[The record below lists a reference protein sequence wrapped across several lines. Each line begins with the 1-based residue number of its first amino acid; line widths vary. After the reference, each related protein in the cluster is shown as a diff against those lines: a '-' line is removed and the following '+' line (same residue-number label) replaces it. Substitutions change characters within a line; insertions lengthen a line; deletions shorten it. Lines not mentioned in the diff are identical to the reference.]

1 MTRTKRIAP
10 VQSLFDDNERRLAQ
24 SLVAFERRATES
36 EAKLNELERYRSE
49 YEKQFTQRAG
59 RGIGA
64 TDLRDYQAFLARL
77 NEAIR
82 QQQTLVQRAQAER
95 DAELQRWQ
103 DAARRAKAL
112 GLVVEGWRVEERRAN
127 DRRDQHETDERAQR
141 KVSIL

>member
-10 VQSLFDDNERRLAQ
+10 VQTLFDDNERRLAQ
-24 SLVAFERRATES
+24 SLASFERRTAEN
-36 EAKLNELERYRSE
+36 EKKLEELERYRAE

-82 QQQTLVQRAQAER
+82 QQAALVQRAQIER
-95 DAELQRWQ
+95 DAERRRWQ
-103 DAARRAKAL
+103 DSARRAKAL
-112 GLVVEGWRVEERRAN
+112 GHVVEGWRAEERRA
-127 DRRDQHETDERAQR
+127 DERRDQRETDERAQR
-141 KVSIL
+141 KVSIP

>member
-10 VQSLFDDNERRLAQ
+10 VQTLFDDNERRLAQ
-24 SLVAFERRATES
+24 SLAAFERRAAES
-36 EAKLNELERYRSE
+36 EKKLQELERYRAE

-82 QQQTLVQRAQAER
+82 QQTALVQRAQIER
-95 DAELQRWQ
+95 DAERQRWQ
-103 DAARRAKAL
+103 DSARRAKAL
-112 GLVVEGWRVEERRAN
+112 GFVVDGWRAEERRAD
-127 DRRDQHETDERAQR
+127 DRRDQRETDERAQR
-141 KVSIL
+141 KVSIP

>member
-10 VQSLFDDNERRLAQ
+10 VQTLFDDNERRLAQ
-24 SLVAFERRATES
+24 SLASFERRAVES
-36 EAKLNELERYRSE
+36 ETKLQELERYRVE

-82 QQQTLVQRAQAER
+82 QKAALVQRAQIER
-95 DAELQRWQ
+95 DAERRRWQ
-103 DAARRAKAL
+103 DSARRAKAL
-112 GLVVEGWRVEERRAN
+112 GHVVEGWRAEERRA
-127 DRRDQHETDERAQR
+127 DERRDQRETDERAQR
-141 KVSIL
+141 KVSIP